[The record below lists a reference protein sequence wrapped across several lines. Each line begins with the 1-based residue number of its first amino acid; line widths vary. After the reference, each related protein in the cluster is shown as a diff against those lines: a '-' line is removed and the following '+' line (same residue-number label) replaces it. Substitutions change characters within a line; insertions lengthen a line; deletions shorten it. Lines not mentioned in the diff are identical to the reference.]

1 MLPAATRFNSRAQRY
16 FDRRKKSTM
25 NLANGLTGSTDLEDN
40 VTCDATAVLLKK
52 GSTISCSILQFALW
66 QHLKGFSFLCTEIY
80 IIAKQ
85 LGHQPSIFGQLQ
97 EEIVMD
103 DFINKVSVLS
113 LSLYEAG

>member
-1 MLPAATRFNSRAQRY
+1 MLY
-16 FDRRKKSTM
+16 FT
-25 NLANGLTGSTDLEDN
+25 
-40 VTCDATAVLLKK
+40 
-52 GSTISCSILQFALW
+52 QFALW

-103 DFINKVSVLS
+103 DFINKVSVLF
-113 LSLYEAG
+113 LSLYEVGLTYPVSFSYLG